1 VAATAAR
8 VDALRVR
15 ITGGQPAIPL
25 EGVRMGRLE
34 MYSSSAK
41 AARELGYEASSADD
55 AIERAVR
62 WYRDNGYAA

>member
-1 VAATAAR
+1 MDSAR
-8 VDALRVR
+8 VRV
-15 ITGGQPAIPL
+15 TGGQPAIPL

-34 MYSSSAK
+34 MYASSAK
-41 AARELGYEASSADD
+41 AAGEPGYRASSADD

>member
-1 VAATAAR
+1 MQAR
-8 VDALRVR
+8 VRLA
-15 ITGGQPAIPL
+15 GGSPVVPI
-25 EGVRMGRLE
+25 EGVHMGRLE

-55 AIERAVR
+55 AIERAVC